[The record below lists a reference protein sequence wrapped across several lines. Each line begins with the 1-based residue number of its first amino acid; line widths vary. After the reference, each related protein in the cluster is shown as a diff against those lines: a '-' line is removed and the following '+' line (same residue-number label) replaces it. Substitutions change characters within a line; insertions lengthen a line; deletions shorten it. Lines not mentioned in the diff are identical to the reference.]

1 VLGPTMSYFLVGVIL
16 LGWGALVGRVGRT
29 LGTILAVVPVLVWFG
44 ILAWSASTNTL
55 DSAEGRGL
63 ASYLLVGLLA
73 FLVGSNLTSRIGAR
87 RRTGDRAD

>member
-1 VLGPTMSYFLVGVIL
+1 MSYFLVGVIL

-44 ILAWSASTNTL
+44 VLAWLASTNTL
-55 DSAEGRGL
+55 DSTEGRGL

-73 FLVGSNLTSRIGAR
+73 FLVGSSLTSRLGAPR
-87 RRTGDRAD
+87 RAGDKAD

>member
-1 VLGPTMSYFLVGVIL
+1 MSYFLVGVIL
-16 LGWGALVGRVGRT
+16 LGWGALVGRIGRK

-44 ILAWSASTNTL
+44 VLAWLTSTNTL

-73 FLVGSNLTSRIGAR
+73 FLVGSNLTSRLGSP
-87 RRTGDRAD
+87 RRTGDKAD